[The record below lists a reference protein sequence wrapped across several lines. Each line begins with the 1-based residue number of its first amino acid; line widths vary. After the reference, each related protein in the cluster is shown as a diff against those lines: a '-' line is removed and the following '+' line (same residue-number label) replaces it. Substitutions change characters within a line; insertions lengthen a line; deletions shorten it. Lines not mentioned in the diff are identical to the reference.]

1 MSKPDGRMTD
11 VHCGA
16 ARSVAIALRSRAG
29 LALGVVTMGAALGAC
44 LALPVMAADEGAQ
57 GAARVFELRIA
68 ERRVPP
74 AQRVLRATEGERVE
88 LRWAADEPLVL
99 HLHGYDIETR
109 VGPGKP
115 AVMAFRARLTGRF
128 PVAIHAEGG
137 SKHSHGALVH
147 VEIHPR

>member
-1 MSKPDGRMTD
+1 
-11 VHCGA
+11 VLA
-16 ARSVAIALRSRAG
+16 ARIAAAVIALG
-29 LALGVVTMGAALGAC
+29 DVDL
-44 LALPVMAADEGAQ
+44 EGT
-57 GAARVFELRIA
+57 GRRLRQRKAHA

-88 LRWAADEPLVL
+88 LRWSADEPLAL

-109 VGPGKP
+109 VAPGKP
-115 AVMAFRARLTGRF
+115 AVTAFAARLTGRF

-137 SKHSHGALVH
+137 SKHRHGALLH